1 MSKKHNKT
9 SSSEELQ
16 QNVGQDERKK
26 EKNNL
31 LSTET
36 SDEKTETETS
46 GEKTETETSGEKTET
61 ETSGE
66 KTETE
71 TSGEKTETETSD
83 EKTETETSD
92 EKTETET
99 SDEKTETETIDISD
113 NILAEPAFQSNK
125 KSKVLAVGDL
135 HGDYFRL
142 IRFLKEEELIT
153 VKNKD
158 VFEWNPEAKNVN
170 VVTLGDYCDW
180 RGEPLEGPI
189 TEWIYGAKKILDFL
203 INLSKQLAELK
214 AKDKDFSSNLYCLL
228 GNHDQMLLEGY
239 ESYKFFSE
247 DDIKFILENASLPNM
262 LIQEF
267 SSQREKVEMI
277 LKFLNW
283 YQQGGEKTIA
293 SYGGIKLWDEEMQK
307 GHKAF
312 LNNLILGTVVN
323 KTLFSHSL
331 PDSNQ
336 YWKPL
341 DEILSL
347 PDEEKAEAIMEFTWG
362 RKIWG
367 YDVFSGQPVLPL
379 SNQQV
384 ENMLSQMNVERAVV
398 GHTPMRSLV
407 PVIVF
412 NGKIINLDLHGIPGS
427 KTLVE
432 EFDL

>member
-9 SSSEELQ
+9 SSSQELQ
-16 QNVGQDERKK
+16 HEKK
-26 EKNNL
+26 KDKNNL
-31 LSTET
+31 S
-36 SDEKTETETS
+36 TETS
-46 GEKTETETSGEKTET
+46 GEKSETSGEITET
-61 ETSGE
+61 R
-66 KTETE
+66 
-71 TSGEKTETETSD
+71 TSD
-83 EKTETETSD
+83 ETTETGPVMEEIVDKLLEESTFQSV
-92 EKTETET
+92 KNKR
-99 SDEKTETETIDISD
+99 SK
-113 NILAEPAFQSNK
+113 ILAI
-125 KSKVLAVGDL
+125 GDL

-203 INLSKQLAELK
+203 INLSKQMAELK

-239 ESYKFFSE
+239 DSYKFFSE

-307 GHKAF
+307 SHKAF

-341 DEILSL
+341 DEILNL

-384 ENMLSQMNVERAVV
+384 ENMLSQMNVDRAVV

-407 PVIVF
+407 PVVVF

-432 EFDL
+432 EFDA

>member
-1 MSKKHNKT
+1 MSKKQNKT

-16 QNVGQDERKK
+16 QNPGQDEKK
-26 EKNNL
+26 EEKNNL
-31 LSTET
+31 STEVLAET
-36 SDEKTETETS
+36 TEVLAETTEVLAET
-46 GEKTETETSGEKTET
+46 TEVLAETTEVLAETTEP
-61 ETSGE
+61 ETVIE
-66 KTETE
+66 EVV
-71 TSGEKTETETSD
+71 
-83 EKTETETSD
+83 
-92 EKTETET
+92 
-99 SDEKTETETIDISD
+99 D
-113 NILAEPAFQSNK
+113 NILAESTSQSIKNK
-125 KSKVLAVGDL
+125 KNKVLAVGDL

-158 VFEWNPEAKNVN
+158 IFEWNPEAKNVN

-203 INLSKQLAELK
+203 INLTKQMEELR
-214 AKDKDFSSNLYCLL
+214 AKDKDFSSNLFCLL

-239 ESYKFFSE
+239 DSYKFFSE

-293 SYGGIKLWDEEMQK
+293 SYGGIKFWDEEMEK

-341 DEILSL
+341 DEILKL

-362 RKIWG
+362 RRIWG

-384 ENMLSQMNVERAVV
+384 ENMLSQMNVERSVV

-407 PVIVF
+407 PVIAF